1 MVNSLLH
8 VFRNN
13 AFGRETFMQS
23 LYFCKT
29 LDFNL
34 RVYIPRH
41 SKFLMYFE
49 NEVTQ
54 VDLDQSYLTD
64 PDTAQEHVEALAN
77 EAGVSVDFMA
87 PKDFTASTLPDVPTG
102 FDCMCCPR
110 SMSDMTSRI
119 GLGYVGPKVRRIA
132 VAAPFPVLVT
142 SLCYKPWNSVA
153 VFFGGSANAFKALS
167 MGLSLSRRSGLP
179 LDLFTIKEGSV
190 NKETLDKLIQER
202 GMTEAVEKGVHEWHV
217 LDNPKMENSLYEL
230 PPDALTVIGAHGH
243 GMLREALFGSKLEII
258 QSQIINNMMIVGP
271 KCRVF

>member
-29 LDFNL
+29 LDFTL

-54 VDLDQSYLTD
+54 VDLDQSYLSE
-64 PDTAQEHVEALAN
+64 PDTAQEHVEALAKK
-77 EAGVSVDFMA
+77 AGVSVDFLT
-87 PKDFTASTLPDVPTG
+87 PKDFTASTLPDVPIG
-102 FDCMCCPR
+102 FDCMCSPR
-110 SMSDMTSRI
+110 SMSDKTSRI

-132 VAAPFPVLVT
+132 AAAPFPVLVT

-167 MGLSLSRRSGLP
+167 MGLSLSRRSGMP
-179 LDLFTIKEGSV
+179 LDLFTIEEGDV
-190 NKETLDKLIQER
+190 NRETLDNLLQVREMTSVVEEGVREWYFLNKSKLE
-202 GMTEAVEKGVHEWHV
+202 
-217 LDNPKMENSLYEL
+217 DNLYEI
-230 PPDALTVIGAHGH
+230 PPDALTVLGAYGH
-243 GMLREALFGSKLEII
+243 GMIREALFGSKLEVI